1 MIFNQVFIL
10 ADLILDVETMKHVAS
25 MIGPQVTIYEI
36 ENAKHD
42 IFLSKQSVRENAF
55 QLMFQWLKHLE
66 DDWLIS
72 TKI

>member
-1 MIFNQVFIL
+1 
-10 ADLILDVETMKHVAS
+10 MKHVAP

-66 DDWLIS
+66 NDWLIS